1 MAEVV
6 LLYRRSS
13 VAIMSL
19 MRDDNADIIAD
30 MSVRENGEP
39 ASLMEPLLVSDA
51 GARRAGLP
59 DLALQLAQESAAFRS
74 SLPPE
79 VVRSVADLVRAMN
92 CYYSNLIEG
101 HNTHPIDIE
110 RALQKDYSADPRKRD
125 LQMEATAHVAVQQWI
140 DEGGLRHRATTAE
153 SIIEIHRRFYAE
165 LPADF
170 LWVGD
175 PASGERLRVPP
186 GELRQRDVRVGQHIA
201 ISAGAVPRF
210 LERFE
215 LGYGGLGT
223 ADRVLAAAAAHHRL
237 LWIHPFPDGNGRV
250 ARLMTHAMLLDALDT
265 GAIWSVARGLARN
278 EAAYK
283 AHLAACDSPRRGDL
297 DGRGNLSEVAL
308 AEFTS
313 FFLRT
318 CIDQVRFMRHLIEP
332 DRLRSRILGWASEE
346 IAAGVLPVK
355 SGQVLEAAL
364 YRGGLKRGDIGPLL
378 GITDRQSRRI
388 TSVLQDVGVLQSD
401 GPRAV
406 LRIAFPARLAAR
418 WMPGLFPEKSETP

>member
-1 MAEVV
+1 
-6 LLYRRSS
+6 
-13 VAIMSL
+13 
-19 MRDDNADIIAD
+19 MRNNKADIIAD
-30 MSVRENGEP
+30 ISVRENGEP
-39 ASLMEPLLVSDA
+39 TSLMEPLLVSDA

-79 VVRSVADLVRAMN
+79 VIRSVADLVRAMN

-125 LQMEATAHVAVQQWI
+125 LQMEATAHVAVQKWI
-140 DEGGLRHRATTAE
+140 DEGGLRNRATTAD
-153 SIIEIHRRFYAE
+153 SLIEIHRRFYEE
-165 LPADF
+165 LPVDF
-170 LWVGD
+170 LSVED
-175 PASGERLRVPP
+175 PESGERLRVHP
-186 GELRQRDVRVGQHIA
+186 GQLRNRDVRVGRHVA
-201 ISAGAVPRF
+201 ISPAAVPGF

-223 ADRVLAAAAAHHRL
+223 ADRVVAAAAAHHRL
-237 LWIHPFPDGNGRV
+237 LWIHPFLDGNGRV

-283 AHLAACDSPRRGDL
+283 AHLAACDAPRRGDL
-297 DGRGNLSEVAL
+297 DGRGNLSEEAL
-308 AEFTS
+308 AEFTR
-313 FFLRT
+313 FFLVT
-318 CIDQVRFMRHLIEP
+318 CIDQVRFMRQLIDP
-332 DRLRSRILGWASEE
+332 DRLRSRILGWANEE
-346 IAAGVLPVK
+346 IAGGVLPVK
-355 SGQVLEAAL
+355 SGQVLAAAL
-364 YRGGLKRGDIGPLL
+364 FRGGLKRGDIGLLL

-388 TSVLQDVGVLQSD
+388 TSVLLDAGVLQSD

-406 LRIAFPARLAAR
+406 LRIAFPATLAAV
-418 WMPGLFPEKSETP
+418 WMPGLFPEQTQTS